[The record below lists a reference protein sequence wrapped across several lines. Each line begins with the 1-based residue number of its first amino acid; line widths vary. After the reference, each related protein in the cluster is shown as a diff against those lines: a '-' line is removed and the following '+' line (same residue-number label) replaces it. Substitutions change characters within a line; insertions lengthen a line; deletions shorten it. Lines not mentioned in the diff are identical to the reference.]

1 MRSGFK
7 LAAALSMVATLS
19 PAWATWNGTASGTI
33 LALEATQSE
42 NFALRVYIN
51 AAGNMCYGGT
61 NWAYLNES
69 DSNYKATFALLML
82 AKAQNLNVTLYLTT
96 VGSYCRIGHI
106 TVS

>member
-1 MRSGFK
+1 MGIVL
-7 LAAALSMVATLS
+7 LAAAALN

-33 LALEATQSE
+33 QALEVTHSE

-51 AAGNMCYGGT
+51 GAGNMCYGGT

-69 DSNYKATFALLML
+69 DSNYKSTFALLML
-82 AKAQNLNVTLYLTT
+82 AKAQGLTVTLYLTT
-96 VGSYCRIGHI
+96 VGQYCRIGHV